1 MQTGPTQRGPA
12 PAGHTPA
19 GQAQASSTPAYRSV
33 AMLKTMAT
41 GQLLGKYPIAAAAFL
56 IVVLIS
62 SFLQTIPLA
71 FVDQSTLI
79 GVIFFYLVSFIVNLL
94 AGVVRIGVLFMS
106 LKICCNEP
114 LSIRDLFYGFTYQ
127 TEKIVI
133 IQCVLSGASLLANLP
148 ASVLLIV
155 YRSTGQYHFLILS
168 LVFTAIG
175 IGVYCYIS
183 LVFSQ
188 AMFLLLDFA
197 DRTPKD
203 ILRMSSVLMAGHKGR
218 LFHLWISFIPLFLL
232 GLFSC
237 CIGFIWVMP
246 YLRVALA
253 NFYMDLTQNRP
264 PS

>member
-1 MQTGPTQRGPA
+1 MQTEPTQRGSA

-19 GQAQASSTPAYRSV
+19 GQAQASSTPTYRSV

-62 SFLQTIPLA
+62 MFLQTIPFS
-71 FVDQSTLI
+71 FVDQTTLL
-79 GVIFFYLVSFIVNLL
+79 GVVFFYLVSFIVSLL
-94 AGVVRIGVLFMS
+94 SGVVHVGVLFMS

-114 LSIRDLFYGFTYQ
+114 LNLRDLFYGFTYQ
-127 TEKIVI
+127 PEKIVAV
-133 IQCVLSGASLLANLP
+133 QCVLSGASLLSNLP
-148 ASVLLIV
+148 ASVLLTV
-155 YRSTGQYHFLILS
+155 YRSTGQNHFLILS
-168 LVFTAIG
+168 AILSAIG
-175 IGVYCYIS
+175 LGVYCYIS
-183 LVFSQ
+183 LIFSQ
-188 AMFLLLDFA
+188 AMFLLLDFD

-203 ILRMSSVLMAGHKGR
+203 ILRMSSVLMTGHKGR

-237 CIGFIWVMP
+237 CIGFIWVFP